1 MPTPKKLKI
10 ALTGAAGFLGGATLD
25 YFALDPDILEIRA
38 LFSKKPHK
46 KMPSKVIPL
55 VGELKNAVT
64 CQNLVADCDF
74 VLHFANRGFPSDNE
88 KDPAKLIG
96 LNILSTDQ
104 LLHAM
109 SCQGVKNLIYASS
122 GGAIYQETTS
132 RIPFREID
140 PTVFRTPYAA
150 TKLISEYIIEEY
162 ARNFSI
168 CPTILR
174 ISNPFGL
181 GQLNRTR
188 QGFIGVL
195 LARLFRHE
203 PMKIWTSLDTVK
215 DFIYID
221 DVLSAFDAVLK
232 SKDPIDGIFN
242 LGSGEGTSLM
252 QVITAIEKVTR
263 RQVLFELSP
272 HSLPE
277 NSWTV
282 LNCDKFKR
290 FTGWNCS
297 HTLEAGIEELWDH
310 LLSEIEKEAA

>member
-1 MPTPKKLKI
+1 MSTSQKLKI
-10 ALTGAAGFLGGATLD
+10 AVTGAGGFLGSATLD
-25 YFALDPDILEIRA
+25 YFSMDPEIAEIRA
-38 LFSKKPHK
+38 LFSAKPQRELA
-46 KMPSKVIPL
+46 SKVIPF

-64 CQNLVADCDF
+64 CQNFVAGSDF

-109 SCQGVKNLIYASS
+109 SCHGVKNLIYASS

-132 RIPFREID
+132 RKPFKETD

-162 ARNFSI
+162 ARNFAI
-168 CPTILR
+168 RPTILR

-195 LARLFRHE
+195 LAKLFRHE

-232 SKDPIDGIFN
+232 SKDPVEGTFN
-242 LGSGEGTSLM
+242 LGSSEGTSLM
-252 QVITAIEKVTR
+252 QVISAIEKVTN
-263 RQVLFELSP
+263 RQVPFELSP
-272 HSLPE
+272 HPLSE

-282 LNCDKFKR
+282 LNCDKLKR
-290 FTGWNCS
+290 FTGWHCS
-297 HTLEAGIEELWDH
+297 HKLEDGIEELWDH
-310 LLSEIEKEAA
+310 LLSELEKEAA